1 MPHLVWVAQPWHR
14 REQSQCQVMM
24 NDAELA
30 SVPPA
35 PFTDQLRLAEGF
47 RYEKGFQYAGSLKA
61 HPVFVSAPSQTT

>member
-1 MPHLVWVAQPWHR
+1 
-14 REQSQCQVMM
+14 M